1 MNRAFAIFTSHLA
14 DNVESMRDRENWGVT
29 VAGKCGRAGLF
40 VSASALLAGL
50 TWLTPSARAET
61 MVRYNHPVMHN
72 GHRVLYH
79 GAWRGGE
86 GVASRHRSKSSK
98 SDDDEEDDGDGDTP
112 AKGGLSSPH
121 EFIVLVDT
129 EDATSLRMAT
139 ELVNAAKSA
148 GLKAHAWAG
157 KTSPAALAKF
167 VEADGGDFAVTAIDV
182 IAADPKAADLRA
194 KAPLAARLAN
204 EPVVVIARA
213 GVDDFKQ
220 LDGRPVSFGEADGVV
235 DSSAQALF
243 ARLGVAPQVA
253 HEKVEAG
260 LAALAAGKLD
270 ALVMLGADESRS
282 VNDAAKSGKLHA
294 LGIPWRDELADRY
307 APVRL
312 TAKDLPHLM
321 ADNATVDTV
330 GLPFG
335 LVAIDAAD
343 GSPRAAQDA
352 PFVAAMFE
360 RHQPLLGSGADPKW
374 REVNLGADPD
384 WPRLAPARDWIA
396 KHRAEA
402 ADPALESF
410 RAAAKTA
417 DSGAA
422 SPTLADKLYDNLLR
436 SGGAQ

>member
-1 MNRAFAIFTSHLA
+1 MSGRFAIFTSHLA
-14 DNVESMRDRENWGVT
+14 DNVESMRVSENWGVT
-29 VAGKCGRAGLF
+29 VAVKCGRAGLF
-40 VSASALLAGL
+40 VSTGALLAGL
-50 TWLTPSARAET
+50 MWLAPSAQAET

-86 GVASRHRSKSSK
+86 SGGSRHRAKSSK
-98 SDDDEEDDGDGDTP
+98 SDDDDDDSDDDTS

-167 VEADGGDFAVTAIDV
+167 VESDGGDFAVTPIDV
-182 IAADPKAADLRA
+182 LAADPKAADLRA

-213 GVDDFKQ
+213 GIDDFKQ

-260 LAALAAGKLD
+260 LAALEAGKLD
-270 ALVMLGADESRS
+270 ALVMLGADESRA

-294 LGIPWRDELADRY
+294 LSIPWRDELADRY

-321 ADNATVDTV
+321 ADNATVDTI

-335 LVAIDAAD
+335 VVAIDAAD
-343 GSPRAAQDA
+343 GSARAAQDA
-352 PFVAAMFE
+352 PFIAAMFE

-374 REVNLGADPD
+374 REVNLGADAD
-384 WPRLAPARDWIA
+384 WPRVAPARDWIA
-396 KHRAEA
+396 KHRGET
-402 ADPALESF
+402 DPAVESF
-410 RAAAKTA
+410 RAAAKPA

>member
-1 MNRAFAIFTSHLA
+1 LSGRFAIFTSHLA
-14 DNVESMRDRENWGVT
+14 DNVESMRVRENWGVT
-29 VAGKCGRAGLF
+29 VAVKCGRAGLF
-40 VSASALLAGL
+40 VSTGALLAGL
-50 TWLTPSARAET
+50 MWLAPSAQAET

-86 GVASRHRSKSSK
+86 SGGSRHRAKSSK
-98 SDDDEEDDGDGDTP
+98 SDDDDDDSDDDTS

-167 VEADGGDFAVTAIDV
+167 VESDGGDFAVTPIDV
-182 IAADPKAADLRA
+182 LAADPKAADLRA

-213 GVDDFKQ
+213 GIDDFKQ

-260 LAALAAGKLD
+260 LAALEAGKLD
-270 ALVMLGADESRS
+270 ALVMLGADESRA

-294 LGIPWRDELADRY
+294 LSIPWRDELADRY

-321 ADNATVDTV
+321 ADNATVDTI

-335 LVAIDAAD
+335 VVAIDAAD
-343 GSPRAAQDA
+343 GTARAAQDA
-352 PFVAAMFE
+352 PFIAAMFE

-374 REVNLGADPD
+374 REVNLGADAD
-384 WPRLAPARDWIA
+384 WPRVAPARDWIA
-396 KHRAEA
+396 KHRGET
-402 ADPALESF
+402 DPAVESF

-422 SPTLADKLYDNLLR
+422 AAALADKLYDNLLR